1 MTGILY
7 RGRRAASIEN
17 EHLQVVVTEQGGHI
31 AAIIDKATGVNPL
44 WAPPWRTIEPSAWS
58 ADMDEYG
65 SDAESQLLAGI
76 LGHNL
81 CLDLFGGPSE
91 EEAAVGLRVHGEAGV
106 IAHALSTDGDT
117 LWQRA
122 TLVHAQLLF
131 ERTLRLRAGS
141 RRIEIGETVENLSI
155 YDRPVAWTEHVTLGP
170 PFLEKGRTLTA
181 ATATRSKVMESDFSG
196 GLCPHRIGA
205 EFDWPHVP
213 LAAGGSEDLRVYTA
227 RDVSASFTTQLM
239 DPARETAWFKV
250 WSPTDAL
257 LLGYEWKR
265 SDFPWLGLWEENH
278 SRAALPWG
286 GKTITRG
293 LEFGASPFAE
303 SRRSMIERGHLFGAP
318 CYRWIPARSC
328 VSVEYTAW
336 LEPCQDFKL

>member
-1 MTGILY
+1 
-7 RGRRAASIEN
+7 
-17 EHLQVVVTEQGGHI
+17 
-31 AAIIDKATGVNPL
+31 
-44 WAPPWRTIEPSAWS
+44 
-58 ADMDEYG
+58 
-65 SDAESQLLAGI
+65 
-76 LGHNL
+76 
-81 CLDLFGGPSE
+81 
-91 EEAAVGLRVHGEAGV
+91 VGLRVHGEAGV

-122 TLVHAQLLF
+122 TLVHSQLLF

-141 RRIEIGETVENLSI
+141 RHIEIGETVENLSI

-170 PFLEKGRTLTA
+170 PFLEKGRTVTE
-181 ATATRSKVMESDFSG
+181 ATATRSKVMESDSSG
-196 GLCPHRIGA
+196 GQCPHRIGA
-205 EFDWPHVP
+205 EFDWPRVP

-239 DPARETAWFKV
+239 DPVRETAWFKA
-250 WSPTDAL
+250 WSPTDRL

-265 SDFPWLGLWEENH
+265 SDFPWLGIWEENY

-286 GKTITRG
+286 GKTLTRG

-303 SRRSMIERGHLFGAP
+303 SRRAMIERGRMFGAP

-336 LEPCQDFKL
+336 LEPCKELKL

>member
-1 MTGILY
+1 MTGIVY
-7 RGRRAASIEN
+7 RGRRAAAIEN

-31 AAIIDKATGVNPL
+31 AAIIDKASGVNPL
-44 WAPPWRTIEPSAWS
+44 WSPPWPTIEPSAWS
-58 ADMDEYG
+58 AEMLEYG

-81 CLDLFGGPSE
+81 CLDLFGGPSP

-106 IAHALSTDGDT
+106 TTHALRVDGDT

-122 TLVHAQLLF
+122 TLVHSQLLM
-131 ERTLRLRAGS
+131 ERTLRLRPGS

-170 PFLEKGRTLTA
+170 PFLEKGRTITA
-181 ATATRSKVMESDFSG
+181 ATATRSKVMSSDPG
-196 GLCPHRIGA
+196 GLCPHRLGA

-213 LAAGGSEDLRVYTA
+213 LAAGGSEDLRVYTN
-227 RDVSASFTTQLM
+227 RRVSASFTAHLM
-239 DPARETAWFKV
+239 DPARETAWFKA
-250 WSPTDAL
+250 WSPTHRL

-265 SDFPWLGLWEENH
+265 SDFPWLGIWEENY
-278 SRAALPWG
+278 SRTLPPWNG
-286 GKTITRG
+286 QTLTRG
-293 LEFGASPFAE
+293 LEFGVSPFAE
-303 SRRSMIERGHLFGAP
+303 SRRSMIERNTLFGAP

-328 VSVEYTAW
+328 AAVEYAAW
-336 LEPCQDFKL
+336 LEPCRELKL

>member
-17 EHLQVVVTEQGGHI
+17 EFLQVVVTEQGGHI
-31 AAIIDKATGVNPL
+31 AAIIDKASGVNPL
-44 WAPPWRTIEPSAWS
+44 WSPPWPTIEPSAWS
-58 ADMDEYG
+58 ADMHEYG

-81 CLDLFGGPSE
+81 CLDLFGGPSA

-170 PFLEKGRTLTA
+170 PFLEKGRTVTE
-181 ATATRSKVMESDFSG
+181 ATATRSKVMESDSSG

-227 RDVSASFTTQLM
+227 RDVSASFTTQLL
-239 DPARETAWFKV
+239 DPARETAWFKA
-250 WSPTDAL
+250 WSPTHRL
-257 LLGYEWKR
+257 LLGYEWKPT
-265 SDFPWLGLWEENH
+265 DFPWLGLWEENY

-286 GKTITRG
+286 GKTLTRG

-303 SRRSMIERGHLFGAP
+303 SRHNMIERGRMFGAP

-336 LEPCQDFKL
+336 LEPCKELKL